1 MVSRHEG
8 ATLTDQI
15 TTKLASD
22 LCGLALVADIDD
34 EVSRYL
40 TSKKGKEW
48 SCFNGGIRLYW
59 PMSFR
64 AQDPYAHPLWIRSSL
79 LSGVTEVRDVSY
91 RIRRQ
96 LRRKILG
103 LSAFSVWEPEFFRR
117 IRNEARRQELE
128 IIKSKTTS
136 DDDWKQ
142 LAEAYA
148 HDNGEL
154 RKYVEKR
161 DDEIRDLQLQVT
173 NLQLA
178 LRWQPDDH
186 LDLQPEAEM
195 PPATVSEAVEIAQ
208 KKYHDTLVFGDDV
221 ARGIESLIEDVGPP
235 EKILTYLKTLSD
247 MAVERRKGVLGTT
260 AIMWL
265 RNHGINASGESETV
279 LNSDSEMKKRTWHDG
294 DKMSRFE
301 QHLKPSDVVSPDK
314 CVRIYFDYDETSEV
328 VRIGWIGQH
337 P

>member
-1 MVSRHEG
+1 MRKVAGYSISTNLGAMEDALQTAEKINSIVDKWVGTKGTIQNSNNSGKIQYKDGRQADYTRSETISTSGRLIEHDLIEPTETGLFQVHIGIGTQERQLAVYVELKAAGDAYHVQPLQFDVRCPQVIRDILGSGERWVVGDTPARTKPIVFSGSSDGTTLIQAIWHGARNLPIVVVSRHEG

-59 PMSFR
+59 PMRFR

-103 LSAFSVWEPEFFRR
+103 LSAFSVWARVFRR

-154 RKYVEKR
+154 
-161 DDEIRDLQLQVT
+161 
-173 NLQLA
+173 
-178 LRWQPDDH
+178 
-186 LDLQPEAEM
+186 
-195 PPATVSEAVEIAQ
+195 
-208 KKYHDTLVFGDDV
+208 
-221 ARGIESLIEDVGPP
+221 
-235 EKILTYLKTLSD
+235 
-247 MAVERRKGVLGTT
+247 
-260 AIMWL
+260 
-265 RNHGINASGESETV
+265 
-279 LNSDSEMKKRTWHDG
+279 
-294 DKMSRFE
+294 
-301 QHLKPSDVVSPDK
+301 
-314 CVRIYFDYDETSEV
+314 
-328 VRIGWIGQH
+328 
-337 P
+337 